1 VGSGPRAVAHGM
13 QNMDALRALLAER
26 ADGDVVAWA
35 DHAEVMRR
43 FGLDCPSAEEAIL
56 SAGFLPARYRRNRQ
70 TISTELQLRLHRSTV
85 AVVGCGGLGGYVI
98 EELARLGIGRLVAI
112 DPDAFEEHNLNRQLL
127 SSPAAIGQSKAQAA
141 ERRVADINPGI
152 VVRPVEVAFS
162 PETAADSFGGV
173 DVVVDAADSVPI
185 RLQLADACSQLKI
198 PLVHGA
204 IAGWYGQVCTVM
216 PGDET
221 LRHLYGRGSEPKGVE
236 VVLGNP
242 SFTPAVVASF
252 EAAEVCKIL
261 LEQGCLLR
269 NQILVIDLLHMEV
282 DHIRF

>member
-1 VGSGPRAVAHGM
+1 
-13 QNMDALRALLAER
+13 MDALRELLAER

-43 FGLDCPSAEEAIL
+43 FGLDCPEAEEAIL

-70 TISTELQLRLHRSTV
+70 TISIGLQLRLHRSTV

-98 EELARLGIGRLVAI
+98 EELARLGVGELVAI
-112 DPDAFEEHNLNRQLL
+112 DHDVFEEHNLNRQLL
-127 SSPAAIGQSKAQAA
+127 SSPAVIGQSKAQAA
-141 ERRVADINPGI
+141 RRRVADINPAV

-162 PETAADSFGGV
+162 PQTAAASFDGV
-173 DVVVDAADSVPI
+173 DVVVDAADNVPI
-185 RLQLADACSQLKI
+185 RLELADACSRLKI

-204 IAGWYGQVCTVM
+204 IAGWYGHVCTVM

-221 LRHLYGRGSEPKGVE
+221 LRHLYGRRSERSGVE
-236 VVLGNP
+236 AVLGNP

-252 EAAEVCKIL
+252 EVAEVCKIL
-261 LEQGCLLR
+261 LGQGCLLR
-269 NQILVIDLLHMEV
+269 HAILAINLLDMDVEQV
-282 DHIRF
+282 RF

>member
-1 VGSGPRAVAHGM
+1 
-13 QNMDALRALLAER
+13 MDALRALLAER

-43 FGLDCPSAEEAIL
+43 FGLDCPEAEEAIL

-70 TISTELQLRLHRSTV
+70 TISIELQLRLHRSTV

-98 EELARLGIGRLVAI
+98 EELARLGVGQLVAI
-112 DPDAFEEHNLNRQLL
+112 DPDVFEEHNLNRQLL

-141 ERRVADINPGI
+141 QRRVADINPGV

-162 PETAADSFGGV
+162 PQTAAASFVGV
-173 DVVVDAADSVPI
+173 DVVVDAADNVPI
-185 RLQLADACSQLKI
+185 RLQLADACSGLKI

-204 IAGWYGQVCTVM
+204 IAGWYGHVCTVM

-221 LRHLYGRGSEPKGVE
+221 LRHLYGRWSEPKGAE

-252 EAAEVCKIL
+252 EVAEVCKIL

-269 NQILVIDLLHMEV
+269 HQILVIDLLDMEI

>member
-1 VGSGPRAVAHGM
+1 MLNIDAV
-13 QNMDALRALLAER
+13 RALLAER

-43 FGLDCPSAEEAIL
+43 FGLDCPQAEGAIL

-98 EELARLGIGRLVAI
+98 EELARLGVGRLVAI
-112 DPDAFEEHNLNRQLL
+112 DHDVFEEHNLNRQLL
-127 SSPAAIGQSKAQAA
+127 SSPSVIGQSKAQTAR
-141 ERRVADINPGI
+141 RRVAEINPGV

-162 PETAADSFGGV
+162 AHTAAAAFDSV

-185 RLQLADACSQLKI
+185 RLQLADACSSLQI

-204 IAGWYGQVCTVM
+204 IAGWYGHVCTVM
-216 PGDET
+216 PGDDT
-221 LRHLYGRGSEPKGVE
+221 LRHLYQRSSEPKGVE
-236 VVLGNP
+236 TVLGNP
-242 SFTPAVVASF
+242 SFTPAVVASL
-252 EAAEVCKIL
+252 EVAEVCKIL
-261 LEQGCLLR
+261 LGQGCLLR
-269 NQILVIDLLHMEV
+269 HQVLMIDLLDMDV
-282 DHIRF
+282 DHIQL

>member
-1 VGSGPRAVAHGM
+1 
-13 QNMDALRALLAER
+13 MDALRALLAER

-43 FGLDCPSAEEAIL
+43 FGLNCPEAEGAIL

-70 TISTELQLRLHRSTV
+70 TISTDLQLRLHLSTV
-85 AVVGCGGLGGYVI
+85 AVVGCGGLGGYAI
-98 EELARLGIGRLVAI
+98 EELARLGVGQLVAI
-112 DPDAFEEHNLNRQLL
+112 DPDVFEEHNLNRQLL
-127 SSPAAIGQSKAQAA
+127 SSPAAIGRSKAQAA
-141 ERRVADINPGI
+141 RQRVADINPGV
-152 VVRPVEVAFS
+152 VVRPVEAAFT
-162 PETAADSFGGV
+162 PQTAAAMFGGV
-173 DVVVDAADSVPI
+173 DVVVDAADNVPI
-185 RLQLADACSQLKI
+185 RLQLADACSRLKI

-204 IAGWYGQVCTVM
+204 IAGWYGHVCTVM
-216 PGDET
+216 PGDDT
-221 LRHLYGRGSEPKGVE
+221 LRRLYGRWPEPKGVE

-252 EAAEVCKIL
+252 EVAEVCKIL

-269 NQILVIDLLHMEV
+269 HQILVINLLDMEM

>member
-1 VGSGPRAVAHGM
+1 M
-13 QNMDALRALLAER
+13 YNMDAVRALLAER

-43 FGLDCPSAEEAIL
+43 FGLDCPEAEGAIL

-98 EELARLGIGRLVAI
+98 EELARLGVGRLVAI
-112 DPDAFEEHNLNRQLL
+112 DPDVFEEHNLNRQLL
-127 SSPAAIGQSKAQAA
+127 SSPALIGQSKAQAA
-141 ERRVADINPGI
+141 RRRVADINPG
-152 VVRPVEVAFS
+152 VVVQPVEVAFS
-162 PETAADSFGGV
+162 PQTAA
-173 DVVVDAADSVPI
+173 DAADSVPI
-185 RLQLADACSQLKI
+185 RLQLADACSRLKI
-198 PLVHGA
+198 PFVHGA
-204 IAGWYGQVCTVM
+204 IAGWYGHVCTVM

-221 LRHLYGRGSEPKGVE
+221 LRHLYQRWSEPKGVE

-252 EAAEVCKIL
+252 EVAEVCKIL
-261 LEQGCLLR
+261 LDQGCLLR
-269 NQILVIDLLHMEV
+269 HQILVIDLLEMDV